1 MSPGRSSFSMSR
13 LYWNPEHPPPTT
25 ATRRPEPW
33 RPSRSMVS
41 LTMAAALSVSLTAA
55 GGSDWVWVCGLTVS
69 VWVSMS
75 AVYSDAR
82 RRLGIQGTPAIHGE
96 DFTGDER
103 FAGEEKDGARRIFR
117 RSDAPERNAFRER
130 CGVRALGQDH
140 SAGRD
145 AVPPDLWRPLERE
158 QPGQRGQPC
167 LRRRIM
173 CVSLPHLR
181 RPAHVEERADRSRR
195 GAQVGQRGLHQVEG
209 ASQVRG
215 EHRLELLAGDLVR
228 GRPLESGRATDQ
240 QVQPAE
246 CARRLGDDPLRI
258 LRLVSLDQ
266 RHAPQERGRLLRLG
280 ARCAVVHGDAV
291 SGAVQGQRDRPT
303 EAFRRPCHQGLHRGR
318 IRSLLPA
325 AMGKKS
331 KAGKAK
337 AEPAASEPSPEQ
349 QIPISPAP
357 LPLER
362 LDARALGEFLELC
375 FADRRLLEL
384 CGELRLYSP
393 GYRLEAMPPN
403 QVARLLAD
411 EARAAEDAERMLDKA
426 IREALRNPVL
436 EGKPLTDEHYRDLIE
451 LFTGDPLQHLARVAW
466 RALIDDDEKHRAYA
480 LSAIEIGIEALDVP
494 AKAKA
499 PRRKPQLP
507 ADVQELRKELEEA
520 RKSGER
526 AEKERESL
534 REQLVAARADIAE
547 REKTVADVREELSQV
562 RSELTRASAEV
573 GRLTAAGEGR
583 ALSDARRLADE
594 NRSLSERLRAAT
606 EEREALPGQLAQAQR
621 TSAAA
626 PAVAPA
632 PAEEEALPSAEE
644 AATFLI
650 PIFTREFYESIQRW
664 DRRMQRA
671 AFDKVSLLAR
681 DWRHGSLRAI
691 ALEGLPGYYR
701 IRIAT
706 DVRLI
711 YRRGEGNTVEIL
723 SLIDREDLDRYIRQ
737 ARTR

>member
-1 MSPGRSSFSMSR
+1 MF
-13 LYWNPEHPPPTT
+13 
-25 ATRRPEPW
+25 
-33 RPSRSMVS
+33 
-41 LTMAAALSVSLTAA
+41 
-55 GGSDWVWVCGLTVS
+55 
-69 VWVSMS
+69 
-75 AVYSDAR
+75 
-82 RRLGIQGTPAIHGE
+82 
-96 DFTGDER
+96 
-103 FAGEEKDGARRIFR
+103 
-117 RSDAPERNAFRER
+117 
-130 CGVRALGQDH
+130 
-140 SAGRD
+140 
-145 AVPPDLWRPLERE
+145 
-158 QPGQRGQPC
+158 
-167 LRRRIM
+167 
-173 CVSLPHLR
+173 
-181 RPAHVEERADRSRR
+181 
-195 GAQVGQRGLHQVEG
+195 
-209 ASQVRG
+209 
-215 EHRLELLAGDLVR
+215 LV
-228 GRPLESGRATDQ
+228 
-240 QVQPAE
+240 
-246 CARRLGDDPLRI
+246 
-258 LRLVSLDQ
+258 
-266 RHAPQERGRLLRLG
+266 
-280 ARCAVVHGDAV
+280 
-291 SGAVQGQRDRPT
+291 
-303 EAFRRPCHQGLHRGR
+303 
-318 IRSLLPA
+318 PA

-349 QIPISPAP
+349 EIPISPAP
-357 LPLER
+357 LPLDR

-411 EARAAEDAERMLDKA
+411 EARAAEDAAKMLDKA

-480 LSAIEIGIEALDVP
+480 LSAIEIGIEALDAP

-499 PRRKPQLP
+499 PPRKPQLP

-534 REQLVAARADIAE
+534 REQLAAARADIAE
-547 REKTVADVREELSQV
+547 REKIVADVREELSQV
-562 RSELTRASAEV
+562 RAELTRASAEV

-594 NRSLSERLRAAT
+594 NRSLSERLRAAA
-606 EEREALPGQLAQAQR
+606 EERDALRGRLAQAQR
-621 TSAAA
+621 TSAAV
-626 PAVAPA
+626 PAPA

-644 AATFLI
+644 AASFLI